1 MPNYPRAKDM
11 KRENLIALE
20 EICVHHNIEASFIHA
35 LHETGLIEVIIIRET
50 FFIESDQL
58 PQLEKYIDFH
68 YSLDIN
74 LEGIET
80 ISRLLQRINTL
91 QEEAILLK
99 NRLQFYEPF
108 T

>member
-1 MPNYPRAKDM
+1 M
-11 KRENLIALE
+11 KRENLIALA
-20 EICVHHNIEASFIHA
+20 EICIHHKIEAAFVHA
-35 LHETGLIEVIIIRET
+35 LQEIGLIDLIIISET
-50 FFIESDQL
+50 SYIESDQL

-91 QEEAILLK
+91 QEETTLLK
-99 NRLQFYEPF
+99 NRLQFFE
-108 T
+108 TEKSIGT